1 MKFSVET
8 TGRDTEE
15 QLVKEVP
22 VWDPV
27 ALLGREESRSSSPAT
42 SDEGDEIDDG
52 ASVDSASVYSVATL
66 SHLPP
71 AFGLPTTRHASPWN
85 ASLTR
90 QSSAS
95 AFSMGQESLHLAYDD
110 SNSPE
115 AVDDTESIY
124 GGFEEV
130 QRVEEVLEE
139 NEVLRQR
146 VRELERERDAA
157 LDMVR
162 RFRLTGP

>member
-1 MKFSVET
+1 MKFSIET
-8 TGRDTEE
+8 SGRDTEE

-71 AFGLPTTRHASPWN
+71 AFGLPTTRHASPWDV
-85 ASLTR
+85 SPTR

-95 AFSMGQESLHLAYDD
+95 AFSMGQESPHLAYDD
-110 SNSPE
+110 LNSPE

-130 QRVEEVLEE
+130 QRVEEVLKE

-162 RFRLTGP
+162 RFRLAGP